1 MCGTAVPL
9 ILTAAASAVSAM
21 SQFQSA
27 QAEAAQYRRDA
38 TVVRQQAVFDSQRQ
52 QRDLKRQLARLHA
65 AASASG
71 VQSGAGSPLD
81 VAANLAAEAELEPL
95 ETIRQGL
102 IRFQDLRFGAKRTKT
117 AATAGLI
124 GNALDIGA
132 RTTGGMTFFD

>member
-1 MCGTAVPL
+1 MCGPAVPL

-21 SQFQSA
+21 SQFQNA
-27 QAEAAQYRRDA
+27 RAEAAQYQRDA
-38 TVVRQQAVFDSQRQ
+38 TVARQQATFESQRQ

-71 VQSGAGSPLD
+71 VQSGAGSALD

-102 IRFQDLRFGAKRTKT
+102 LRFQDLRFAAKRTKSG
-117 AATAGLI
+117 ATAGLI

-132 RTTGGMTFFD
+132 RTTDSMMFFD

>member
-1 MCGTAVPL
+1 MCGPAVPM

-21 SQFQSA
+21 SQFQNA
-27 QAEAAQYRRDA
+27 RAEAAQYQRDA
-38 TVVRQQAVFDSQRQ
+38 TVARQQAVFESQRQ

-65 AASASG
+65 AAGASG

-132 RTTGGMTFFD
+132 RTTDSMSFFD

>member
-1 MCGTAVPL
+1 MCGPAVPM

-21 SQFQSA
+21 SQFQNA
-27 QAEAAQYRRDA
+27 RAEAAQYQRDA
-38 TVVRQQAVFDSQRQ
+38 TVARQQAVFESQRQ

-81 VAANLAAEAELEPL
+81 IAANLAAEAELEPL

-102 IRFQDLRFGAKRTKT
+102 IRFQDLRFGAKRTKS
-117 AATAGLI
+117 AATAGLL
-124 GNALDIGA
+124 GNTLDIGA
-132 RTTGGMTFFD
+132 RTTDSMPFFD

>member
-1 MCGTAVPL
+1 MCGSAVPL

-21 SQFQSA
+21 SQFQNA
-27 QAEAAQYRRDA
+27 RAEAAQYQRDA
-38 TVVRQQAVFDSQRQ
+38 TVARQQATFESQRQ

-102 IRFQDLRFGAKRTKT
+102 IRYQDLRFGAKRTKST
-117 AATAGLI
+117 ATASLI

-132 RTTGGMTFFD
+132 RTTDSMPFFD